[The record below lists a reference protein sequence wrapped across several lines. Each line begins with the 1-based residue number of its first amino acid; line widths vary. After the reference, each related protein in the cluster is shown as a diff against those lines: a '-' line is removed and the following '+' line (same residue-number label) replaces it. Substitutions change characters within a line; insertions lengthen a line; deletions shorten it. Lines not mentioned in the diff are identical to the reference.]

1 MKAISLRACW
11 VALFVGIGALVAAPT
26 VVDAQAKKEATPAA
40 KDTKEKKPAVK
51 KERTAK
57 SKECS
62 ADADKRGLKGK
73 ERRKFR
79 RSCMRG

>member
-1 MKAISLRACW
+1 MKAISLRAC
-11 VALFVGIGALVAAPT
+11 VLALFLGAGALVAMPT
-26 VVDAQAKKEATPAA
+26 VVDAQAKKETAPA
-40 KDTKEKKPAVK
+40 TKEKKPR

-62 ADADKRGLKGK
+62 AEADKKGLKGK

-79 RSCMRG
+79 RTCMRG